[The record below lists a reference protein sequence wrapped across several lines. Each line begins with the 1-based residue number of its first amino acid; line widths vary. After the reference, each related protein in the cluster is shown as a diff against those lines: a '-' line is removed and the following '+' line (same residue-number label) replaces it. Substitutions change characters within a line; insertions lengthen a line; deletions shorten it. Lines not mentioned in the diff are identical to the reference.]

1 MDYILFS
8 TGKFNLIYDLNTN
21 GDELVQ
27 LLGVDVGL
35 NWRWP
40 ILFLSMADVESL
52 GYLFEV
58 AKKQCKAI

>member
-35 NWRWP
+35 N
-40 ILFLSMADVESL
+40 
-52 GYLFEV
+52 
-58 AKKQCKAI
+58 